1 MAMNGILWMTDHTG
15 KMAGINSIGTSC
27 ASNPHC
33 IKRRENGESVCSK
46 CYAET
51 YMKMRKSL
59 KAHLEDNAKVLT
71 TRLLEG
77 NEIPVTNAMIFR
89 FESFG
94 DLYNAIHLQN
104 YLLICERN
112 PFTNFALWTKNTWIL
127 DEVFNKMEVKKPKN
141 LSIVVS
147 SPLLNKQMELDR
159 EKFWFVDHIFTVYD
173 KKFIK
178 ANDVEI
184 NCGSNN
190 CFGCQV
196 CYFTETDYY
205 VNEQLK

>member
-1 MAMNGILWMTDHTG
+1 MAMNGILWMTEHSG
-15 KMAGINSIGTSC
+15 KMKGINSIGTSC
-27 ASNPHC
+27 ANNPHC
-33 IKRRENGESVCSK
+33 ISRQKNGESVCSK
-46 CYAET
+46 CYADT
-51 YMKMRKSL
+51 YMKMRKAL
-59 KAHLEDNAKVLT
+59 KEHLEENAKILT

-77 NEIPVTNAMIFR
+77 NEIPVTNARVFR

-94 DLYNAIHLQN
+94 DLYNATHLQN

-127 DEVFNKMEVKKPKN
+127 DEVFNDMGIKKPKN
-141 LSIVVS
+141 LSIIVS
-147 SPLLNKQMELDR
+147 SPLLNKPMSLDR
-159 EKFWFVDHIFTVYD
+159 EKFWFVDHIFTVFD

-178 ANDVEI
+178 ENNVNI

-190 CFGCQV
+190 CLGCGN
-196 CYFTETDYY
+196 CYYVDTDFY

>member
-15 KMAGINSIGTSC
+15 KMKGINSIGTSC
-27 ASNPHC
+27 ANNPHC
-33 IKRRENGESVCSK
+33 MARRQNGESVCSK
-46 CYAET
+46 CYADT
-51 YMKMRKSL
+51 YMKMRKAL
-59 KAHLEDNAKVLT
+59 KDHLEDNANIMT

-77 NEIPVTNAMIFR
+77 NEIPVTNAQIFR

-94 DLYNAIHLQN
+94 DLWNATHLQN

-112 PFTNFALWTKNTWIL
+112 PYTNFALWTKNIWIL
-127 DEVFNKMEVKKPKN
+127 DEVFNKMGIKKPDN

-147 SPLLNKQMELDR
+147 SPLINKPMELDK

-173 KKFIK
+173 KKFI
-178 ANDVEI
+178 AENDVEI

-190 CFGCQV
+190 CLGCRN
-196 CYFTETDYY
+196 CYYKDTDFY

>member
-15 KMAGINSIGTSC
+15 KMKGINSIGTSC
-27 ASNPHC
+27 ANNPHC
-33 IKRRENGESVCSK
+33 MARRQNGESVCSK
-46 CYAET
+46 CYADT
-51 YMKMRKSL
+51 YMKMRKAL
-59 KAHLEDNAKVLT
+59 KDHLEDNAKIMT

-77 NEIPVTNAMIFR
+77 NEIPVTNAQIFR

-94 DLYNAIHLQN
+94 DLWNAIHLQN

-112 PFTNFALWTKNTWIL
+112 PHTNFALWTKNTWIL
-127 DEVFNKMEVKKPKN
+127 DEVFNKMGIKKPDN

-147 SPLLNKQMELDR
+147 SPLINKPMELDK

-173 KKFIK
+173 KKFI
-178 ANDVEI
+178 AENGVEI

-190 CFGCQV
+190 CLGCRN
-196 CYFTETDYY
+196 CYYKDTDFY

>member
-1 MAMNGILWMTDHTG
+1 MAMNGILWMTEHSG

-33 IKRRENGESVCSK
+33 IARQKNGESVCSK
-46 CYAET
+46 CYADT

-59 KAHLEDNAKVLT
+59 KEHLEENAQILT

-77 NEIPVTNAMIFR
+77 NEIPVTNARVFR

-94 DLYNAIHLQN
+94 DLHNATHLQN
-104 YLLICERN
+104 YLLICDRN

-127 DEVFNKMEVKKPKN
+127 DEVFNGMGIQKPKN
-141 LSIVVS
+141 LSIIVS
-147 SPLLNKQMELDR
+147 SPLLNKPMELDR
-159 EKFWFVDHIFTVYD
+159 EKFWFVDHIFTVFD

-178 ANDVEI
+178 ENNVYI

-190 CFGCQV
+190 CLGCGN
-196 CYFTETDYY
+196 CYYVDTDFY
-205 VNEQLK
+205 VNEKLK

>member
-15 KMAGINSIGTSC
+15 KMKGINSIGTSC
-27 ASNPHC
+27 ANNPHC
-33 IKRRENGESVCSK
+33 MARRQNGESVCSK

-51 YMKMRKSL
+51 YMKMRKAL
-59 KAHLEDNAKVLT
+59 KDHLEDNAKIMT
-71 TRLLEG
+71 TRLLED
-77 NEIPVTNAMIFR
+77 NEIPVTNAQIFR

-94 DLYNAIHLQN
+94 DLWNAIHLQN

-112 PFTNFALWTKNTWIL
+112 PYTNFALWTKNTWIL
-127 DEVFNKMEVKKPKN
+127 DEVFNKMGIKKPDN

-159 EKFWFVDHIFTVYD
+159 EKFWFVDHVFTVYD
-173 KKFIK
+173 KKFI
-178 ANDVEI
+178 AENDVEI
-184 NCGSNN
+184 NCGSNDCLGCRN
-190 CFGCQV
+190 C
-196 CYFTETDYY
+196 YYKDTDFY

>member
-1 MAMNGILWMTDHTG
+1 MAMNGILWMTEHSG
-15 KMAGINSIGTSC
+15 KMKGINSIGTSC
-27 ASNPHC
+27 ANNPHC
-33 IKRRENGESVCSK
+33 ISRQKNGESVCSK
-46 CYAET
+46 CYADT
-51 YMKMRKSL
+51 YMKMRKAL
-59 KAHLEDNAKVLT
+59 KEHLEENAKILT

-77 NEIPVTNAMIFR
+77 NEIPVTNARVFR

-94 DLYNAIHLQN
+94 DLYNATHLQN

-127 DEVFNKMEVKKPKN
+127 DEVFNDMGVKKPKN
-141 LSIVVS
+141 LSIIVS
-147 SPLLNKQMELDR
+147 SPLLNKPMSLDR
-159 EKFWFVDHIFTVYD
+159 EKFWFVDHIFTVFD

-178 ANDVEI
+178 ENNVNI

-190 CFGCQV
+190 CLGCGN
-196 CYFTETDYY
+196 CYYVDTDFY

>member
-1 MAMNGILWMTDHTG
+1 MAMNGILWMTEHSG
-15 KMAGINSIGTSC
+15 KMKGINSIGTSC
-27 ASNPHC
+27 ANNPHC
-33 IKRRENGESVCSK
+33 IARQKNRESVCSK
-46 CYAET
+46 CYADT
-51 YMKMRKSL
+51 YMKMRKAL
-59 KAHLEDNAKVLT
+59 KEHLEENAKILT

-77 NEIPVTNAMIFR
+77 NEIPVTNARVFR

-94 DLYNAIHLQN
+94 DLYNATHLQN

-127 DEVFNKMEVKKPKN
+127 DEVFNDMETQKPKN
-141 LSIVVS
+141 LSIIVS
-147 SPLLNKQMELDR
+147 SPLLNKPMSLDR
-159 EKFWFVDHIFTVYD
+159 EKFWFVDHIFTVFD

-178 ANDVEI
+178 ENNVNI

-190 CFGCQV
+190 CLGCGN
-196 CYFTETDYY
+196 CYYVDTDFY